1 MSDSCWRIPATIRC
15 GPVEDEY
22 LNMEGAIAQ
31 AINRNTLVL
40 HSSLFRLSDS
50 DQFLILLHELA
61 HLVQLASPGNDPVRA
76 LEDEAW
82 EAAHAWM
89 SGKAYHVRGKA
100 RQRLNALAII
110 QGGDR
115 GHPSAPPWYK
125 SNPVEPIG
133 NGSTI
138 TVKDTEVI
146 KDMTFEAVLDVV
158 ISRKQTEI
166 VIVCH
171 GWSEG
176 LALPLMEGGATAG
189 GAQKQQIFP
198 ISADGHLKDEG
209 GVKAP
214 VRSDKDV
221 GDLAHLSE
229 EKVKTLRRKM
239 NQIRGLALNHVA
251 FRSCDMGQ
259 DPDSLQAFR
268 NFFGAKS
275 VSAPKLFDSYGGFTA
290 LIGTNVETWAK
301 GKRKNEGFRIAID
314 RGVAFGTKRTDSPTA
329 YKIICRAP
337 DKKTLASWGK
347 THISDTAGSED
358 SVVYHGMMDLS
369 VANPEAP
376 YIYFVRDNSFIS
388 NIVNYAGGGL

>member
-1 MSDSCWRIPATIRC
+1 MSDSCWRTPATIRC
-15 GPVEDEY
+15 GPAEDDY
-22 LNMEGAIAQ
+22 LSKEGAIAQ

-40 HSSLFRLSDS
+40 HSSLFSISAS

-61 HLVQLASPGNDPVRA
+61 HLVQLANPGNDPVRA

-89 SGKAYHVRGKA
+89 NGKVYRVRGKA
-100 RQRLNALAII
+100 RKRLNALAII

-125 SNPVEPIG
+125 SNPVEPLG

-146 KDMTFEAVLDVV
+146 KDMTFEAVLDV
-158 ISRKQTEI
+158 IIKKKQSEI

-176 LALPLMEGGATAG
+176 LALPLMAGGATAG

-198 ISADGHLKDEG
+198 LSADGNLKSEG

-229 EKVKTLRRKM
+229 EKVKTLRGKM
-239 NQIRGLALNHVA
+239 NQIRGLALSHVA

-259 DPDSLQAFR
+259 DSDSLQAFR

-275 VSAPKLFDSYGGFTA
+275 VSAPKLFDSYGEFTA
-290 LIGTNVETWAK
+290 LIGTNVPDWAK
-301 GKRKNEGFRIAID
+301 GKRQKEGFRIAID
-314 RGVAFGTKRTDSPTA
+314 QGVAFGTKRTDSPTA

-337 DKKTLASWGK
+337 DKKTLASWVK
-347 THISDTAGSED
+347 THISDLAGSD
-358 SVVYHGMMDLS
+358 SVVYHGMMDLG

-376 YIYFVRDNSFIS
+376 YIYFVRDKSFVS

>member
-1 MSDSCWRIPATIRC
+1 MSDFCWRIPATIRC
-15 GPVEDEY
+15 GPVEDDY
-22 LNMEGAIAQ
+22 LSMEGAIAQ

-40 HSSLFRLSDS
+40 HSSLFSIS
-50 DQFLILLHELA
+50 ACDQFLILLHELA
-61 HLVQLASPGNDPVRA
+61 HLVQLANPGSDSVRA

-82 EAAHAWM
+82 EAAYTWM
-89 SGKAYHVRGKA
+89 SGKVYRVRGKG

-110 QGGDR
+110 QGGDK
-115 GHPSAPPWYK
+115 GHPSAPPWYQ

-133 NGSTI
+133 GGSAI

-146 KDMTFEAVLDVV
+146 EDMTFEAVLDV
-158 ISRKQTEI
+158 IIRKKQSEI

-176 LALPLMEGGATAG
+176 LALPLMGGGTIPG

-198 ISADGHLKDEG
+198 LSADGNLKDQG

-229 EKVKTLRRKM
+229 KQVKALRGKM
-239 NQIRGLALNHVA
+239 NQIRSLALDHVA

-259 DPDSLQAFR
+259 DSDSLQAFR

-275 VSAPKLFDSYGGFTA
+275 VSAPKLFDSYGGFKA
-290 LIGTNVETWAK
+290 LIGSNVTDWAK
-301 GKRKNEGFRIAID
+301 GKRHKEGFRIAID

-337 DKKTLASWGK
+337 DEKTFASWVRA
-347 THISDTAGSED
+347 HISDTVGSD
-358 SVVYHGMMDLS
+358 NSVVYHGMMDAG
-369 VANPEAP
+369 VADLEAP